1 MTKHTRTL
9 AAQTVTR
16 RGFLVGAG
24 AAGAAVTMGWATL
37 APGAALADASAV
49 VSPSIFFDIHGDN
62 RIVIHIAKSE
72 MGQHVGTALAQ
83 ILAEELE
90 ADWDTVSIDYVGY
103 DPRHGLHVTGG
114 SWSVNWTFDAL
125 SRAGAAG
132 RIALIEAAAA
142 KFGGS
147 AADYTASK
155 GIISGNGHSITY
167 GQLVASGIEP
177 RLFSDDDLK
186 AITLKDPAK
195 RTLVGQNIPAL
206 DIPAKTNGTAHF
218 GIDAHIDGM
227 LVATPITP
235 PVRAG
240 ASVKSVDD
248 SAAKGIKGYHS
259 YLVLDNQ
266 VVGHDGVV
274 LAIGTGYWAAKQ
286 AAEAI
291 SVDYDLGGN
300 TGASLAGIHTES
312 ERLIASGEAERIFVQ
327 EGDADAA
334 LAAAETKVSATYSTG
349 INIHAPL
356 EPLNCTVNIVDGVVH
371 VYSGNQFQTL
381 MAGTL
386 GALGVTEDKLVFHQ
400 HLLGGGFGRRLD
412 PDAIVMATIAA
423 QTLGQAVKVV
433 YSREFDTQ
441 MDYTRPASTMQ
452 MQAGL
457 SGGKISAWRASAAS
471 ASASLRQLPAFMAP
485 DLSGNEEKKLDPFAV
500 NGADHW
506 YTIEN
511 QKVLLSL
518 NEVAQAATP
527 SGHLRGVGPSW
538 QFFAVESFM
547 DEVAHAAG
555 VDPLE
560 FRLSMLDGAGKNAG
574 SGAQEGGALRLAA
587 VLKDVASR
595 SGYGSPLPANQG
607 IGLACVTAQ
616 ERTTATWLACAAQVK
631 VDPDTGEF
639 EVIKLTLGIEVGTA
653 INPDGVR
660 AQVEGSAMWGLSIA
674 TLEDVGMENGAL
686 TASNYDG
693 ITPARMENL
702 PILDISIHETGQY
715 PVGAGEPAVS
725 VVGPAIAN
733 AIANAVG
740 ARVRSLPITAEKV
753 QAAMNT

>member
-1 MTKHTRTL
+1 MTKHTRNTL
-9 AAQTVTR
+9 DQGVNR

-24 AAGAAVTMGWATL
+24 AVGAAVTMGWTTVL
-37 APGAALADASAV
+37 PGAALAEASAII
-49 VSPSIFFDIHGDN
+49 SPSIFFDIHGDN
-62 RIVIHIAKSE
+62 RVVVHIAKSE

-132 RIALIEAAAA
+132 RIALIDAAAA
-142 KFGGS
+142 KFGGT
-147 AADYTASK
+147 AADYIASK
-155 GIISGNGHSITY
+155 GIITGNGHSITY
-167 GQLVASGIEP
+167 GQLVASGIET
-177 RLFSDDDLK
+177 RLFTDDDLK

-195 RTLVGQNIPAL
+195 RTLVGRDIPAL

-259 YLVLDNQ
+259 YLVLDNP

-291 SVDYDLGGN
+291 AVEYDLGGN
-300 TGASLAGIHTES
+300 AKATLSGIHAES
-312 ERLIASGEAERIFVQ
+312 ERLIATGEAERIFVK
-327 EGDADAA
+327 EGDADAV
-334 LAAAETKVSATYSTG
+334 LASAETKISATYSTG

-412 PDAIVMATIAA
+412 PDAVVMATIAA

-457 SGGKISAWRASAAS
+457 SGGKIGAWRASAAS

-485 DLSGNEEKKLDPFAV
+485 DLSGNEENKLDPFAV

-555 VDPLE
+555 KDPLE

-616 ERTTATWLACAAQVK
+616 ERTTATWVACAAQVK
-631 VDPDTGEF
+631 VDPSSGEF

-653 INPDGVR
+653 INPNGIR

-674 TLEDVGMENGAL
+674 TLEDVGMEDGAL

-753 QAAMNT
+753 KAALNT